1 MASHHYPAHPPTGGK
16 GLPPPS
22 NLLQPQHPP
31 LPPQQAQQYGSSHGH
46 IQGNPPDLEK
56 RYKLKVRYLKIQKKY
71 FRSLE
76 VRKDLELELAE
87 KEAKQQKLQDEVDLI
102 LDQIHQ
108 SDYAH
113 LRPKDDNIFSDDE
126 GEEAKNENGDL
137 GVKREALED
146 EERERRKQLE
156 EEYGI
161 DSNQATIVRDSFAA
175 SYLSKTDLFCFR
187 TQNPSSFT
195 SSSKRSRSQSHQQA
209 PQQQI
214 SMPSNTATDQTQ
226 PPNPK
231 RIKLTFG
238 SGAPNI
244 QVQ

>member
-22 NLLQPQHPP
+22 NFLQPQHPP
-31 LPPQQAQQYGSSHGH
+31 LPPQQAQQYGSSHSH

-87 KEAKQQKLQDEVDLI
+87 KEAKQQKLQDEIDLI

-126 GEEAKNENGDL
+126 GEGEEEAENGTGDL
-137 GVKREALED
+137 AVKREAPED
-146 EERERRKQLE
+146 EERDRRKQLE

-161 DSNQATIVRDSFAA
+161 DSSQATI
-175 SYLSKTDLFCFR
+175 
-187 TQNPSSFT
+187 NPSSYASF
-195 SSSKRSRSQSHQQA
+195 SKRSRSQSQAQQNS
-209 PQQQI
+209 QQT
-214 SMPSNTATDQTQ
+214 SAPSNPSTDQTQ

-238 SGAPNI
+238 SGTSNT
-244 QVQ
+244 QFQ

>member
-1 MASHHYPAHPPTGGK
+1 MASHHYPSHPPTGGK

-22 NLLQPQHPP
+22 NFSQPQ
-31 LPPQQAQQYGSSHGH
+31 PQLSSSVGSSQYATSHSH
-46 IQGNPPDLEK
+46 IQGQPPDLEK
-56 RYKLKVRYLKIQKKY
+56 RFKLKVRYLKIQKKY

-76 VRKDLELELAE
+76 ERKDLELELAE
-87 KEAKQQKLQDEVDLI
+87 KEAKQQKLQDEIDLI

-126 GEEAKNENGDL
+126 GENENGTS
-137 GVKREALED
+137 GIKRERGLDD
-146 EERERRKQLE
+146 EERERRKELE
-156 EEYGI
+156 EEFGV
-161 DSNQATIVRDSFAA
+161 DSNQATVVS
-175 SYLSKTDLFCFR
+175 SPLSRPMKLETNLHSLR
-187 TQNPSSFT
+187 QNPSAFARSSTRAQPHSEAPTQRIPEATPST
-195 SSSKRSRSQSHQQA
+195 STND
-209 PQQQI
+209 QI
-214 SMPSNTATDQTQ
+214 Q

-244 QVQ
+244 SVQ